1 MEVVGAQF
9 FEDMHYEFFNL
20 TDDIGETTNLVESN
34 SKKVEEVADMMN
46 KWHKNVGAQMPNQNP
61 NYNPKRANQNAEYV
75 EER

>member
-9 FEDMHYEFFNL
+9 FEDIHYELYNL
-20 TDDIGETTNLVESN
+20 TDDIGETTNLAESN
-34 SKKVEEVADMMN
+34 PTKVKELADIMN
-46 KWHKNVGAQMPNQNP
+46 KWRKDVGAQMPTQNP